1 MIRRSLLVGLLLATL
16 VGLVLGLAPISW
28 GQSTPDPIFSG
39 PGFMLDTRQWTPF
52 YVEDG
57 VYFCIVENGK
67 FTCATIAP
75 GSVLLLRNAQPDSTE
90 GY

>member
-1 MIRRSLLVGLLLATL
+1 MRSVIGLLLAL
-16 VGLVLGLAPISW
+16 LIGLAFGMAPAAW
-28 GQSTPDPIFSG
+28 GQPDQPVFQG
-39 PGFMLDTRQWTPF
+39 PGFILDTKQWTPF
-52 YVEDG
+52 YIEDG